1 MSTVVVSNLNE
12 RVDEFLLFDMFSH
25 EVTPKSIR
33 FPEDVLTQKRY
44 GKAFITFYT
53 KEDAQ
58 TAVFLFNKIK
68 LYGQEL

>member
-12 RVDEFLLFDMFSH
+12 QVDEQLLFEMFSH
-25 EVTPKSIR
+25 EVTPKYIK

-44 GKAFITFYT
+44 GRAFVSFYT

-58 TAVFLFNKIK
+58 TAIFLFNRIS
-68 LYGQEL
+68 LYG